1 MIKESDS
8 MKERGEW
15 IEKVS
20 KQIQKRIFDML
31 EKRVEQN
38 QWEYWENQ
46 FIPIEP
52 NSIDATFQEVFVE
65 NGQKDLEEKF
75 PNIYLEIYK
84 RVFKGVAEELAKYS
98 YKLGYT
104 KHKESFGIGDV
115 NSKLTEIGE
124 KKGLVQKIKKLFEP
138 SEVKSIAALGASENF
153 QEEKE
158 VKMQKEKKEKKKSKK
173 KTEKTEKEKKAKD
186 ESEIKYS
193 NPLTAYLCDPNS
205 EEYDGDL
212 WP

>member
-1 MIKESDS
+1 MQKMEENKMIKESDS

-65 NGQKDLEEKF
+65 NGQKDLEKEF
-75 PNIYLEIYK
+75 PNIYDEISM
-84 RVFKGVAEELAKYS
+84 RVFKGISEELANYG

-104 KHKESFGIGDV
+104 KHRESFGIGEV
-115 NSKLTEIGE
+115 TSELLEIGE
-124 KKGLVQKIKKLFEP
+124 KKGFSQKIRKFFAK
-138 SEVKSIAALGASENF
+138 SELKQNTSLESSGNTQELKDVKMIEEKNDETEKVKETEE
-153 QEEKE
+153 QEEYAE
-158 VKMQKEKKEKKKSKK
+158 F
-173 KTEKTEKEKKAKD
+173 
-186 ESEIKYS
+186 
-193 NPLTAYLCDPNS
+193 
-205 EEYDGDL
+205 EEEMGED
-212 WP
+212 